1 MVKTTADAQGFVVW
15 SNIESGVGILVAC
28 MPHMQPIFR
37 AIAARARS
45 WKILPQGSSSSTE
58 GIFVQRSLATIKMSR
73 TDGTTLVEPDDLVLH
88 DTGGLLSDLGPTKA
102 DTKSG
107 SVRSK

>member
-1 MVKTTADAQGFVVW
+1 
-15 SNIESGVGILVAC
+15 
-28 MPHMQPIFR
+28 MQPIFR

-45 WKILPQGSSSSTE
+45 WNIIPSSSASAE

-88 DTGGLLSDLGPTKA
+88 DRGGLLSEPTPAKKV
-102 DTKSG
+102 DSKLG
-107 SVRSK
+107 SVSETGTSG